1 MEDTK
6 TGAMINGSK
15 SVTQFE
21 QFWSFSRHREHGWVL
36 DEIQQGTEGQYHMGK
51 VVNDDQGEPTYGE
64 QQYARSY
71 PPSPWV
77 SSRSCSAGA
86 VPTRRCA
93 ARTSASRLDGLA
105 QLDRKWSTE
114 SLRRR
119 VRDVFFAVQ
128 RSWIERDPEIGQP
141 YMTEQLMDRQR
152 LRIEGLIAQHRVHQ
166 FENPLVEDLDFV
178 SFDEGDPNTVDEP
191 RVTTALDIS
200 LVETIL
206 NADTGA
212 LVAGRP
218 NYKIQNSEYWTFVHR
233 DGKWLLDEVEQPGEG
248 SRHMKAPLVGG
259 DYAKL
264 SPEMVLR
271 ERYARDEITLEEFEA
286 EMAKFLDKDDPTY

>member
-1 MEDTK
+1 
-6 TGAMINGSK
+6 
-15 SVTQFE
+15 
-21 QFWSFSRHREHGWVL
+21 
-36 DEIQQGTEGQYHMGK
+36 
-51 VVNDDQGEPTYGE
+51 
-64 QQYARSY
+64 
-71 PPSPWV
+71 
-77 SSRSCSAGA
+77 
-86 VPTRRCA
+86 
-93 ARTSASRLDGLA
+93 
-105 QLDRKWSTE
+105 
-114 SLRRR
+114 

-128 RSWIERDPEIGQP
+128 RSWIERDPEIGRP
-141 YMTEQLMDRQR
+141 YMTDQLMDRQK

-178 SFDEGDPNTVDEP
+178 SYDEGDPNTIDEP

-206 NADTGA
+206 NADTGQ

-218 NYKIQNSEYWTFVHR
+218 NYKIQNSEYWTFVFR

-271 ERYARDEITLEEFEA
+271 ERYARDEISLEEFEA
-286 EMAKFLDKDDPTY
+286 EMAKFLDKEDPTY

>member
-1 MEDTK
+1 VGLFSKLFKGGAPDKEVRGED
-6 TGAMINGSK
+6 
-15 SVTQFE
+15 V
-21 QFWSFSRHREHGWVL
+21 
-36 DEIQQGTEGQYHMGK
+36 
-51 VVNDDQGEPTYGE
+51 
-64 QQYARSY
+64 
-71 PPSPWV
+71 
-77 SSRSCSAGA
+77 AG
-86 VPTRRCA
+86 
-93 ARTSASRLDGLA
+93 RLDGLA

-128 RSWIERDPEIGQP
+128 RSWIERDPEIGRP
-141 YMTEQLMDRQR
+141 YMTEQLMDRQK
-152 LRIEGLIAQHRVHQ
+152 LRIDGLIAQHRVHQ

-178 SFDEGDPNTVDEP
+178 SYDEGDPNTIDES

-206 NADTGA
+206 NADTGQ

-218 NYKIQNSEYWTFVHR
+218 NYKIQNSEYWTFVFR

-248 SRHMKAPLVGG
+248 ARHMKAPLVGG

-286 EMAKFLDKDDPTY
+286 EMAKFLDKNDPTY

>member
-1 MEDTK
+1 VGFFSKLFGGGPDKEVRGED
-6 TGAMINGSK
+6 
-15 SVTQFE
+15 V
-21 QFWSFSRHREHGWVL
+21 
-36 DEIQQGTEGQYHMGK
+36 
-51 VVNDDQGEPTYGE
+51 
-64 QQYARSY
+64 
-71 PPSPWV
+71 
-77 SSRSCSAGA
+77 AG
-86 VPTRRCA
+86 
-93 ARTSASRLDGLA
+93 RLDGLA
-105 QLDRKWSTE
+105 QIDRKWSTE

-128 RSWIERDPEIGQP
+128 RSWIERDPEIGRP
-141 YMTEQLMDRQR
+141 YMTDQLMDRQK

-166 FENPLVEDLDFV
+166 FENPLIEDLDFV
-178 SFDEGDPNTVDEP
+178 SFDEGDPNTIDEP

-206 NADTGA
+206 NADTGQ

-218 NYKIQNSEYWTFVHR
+218 NYKIQNSEYWTFVFR

-248 SRHMKAPLVGG
+248 ARHMKAPLVGG

-271 ERYARDEITLEEFEA
+271 ERYARDEISLEEFEK
-286 EMAKFLDKDDPTY
+286 EMQQYLSKEDPTY

>member
-1 MEDTK
+1 VGFFSKLFGGPDKEVRGED
-6 TGAMINGSK
+6 
-15 SVTQFE
+15 V
-21 QFWSFSRHREHGWVL
+21 
-36 DEIQQGTEGQYHMGK
+36 
-51 VVNDDQGEPTYGE
+51 
-64 QQYARSY
+64 
-71 PPSPWV
+71 
-77 SSRSCSAGA
+77 AG
-86 VPTRRCA
+86 
-93 ARTSASRLDGLA
+93 RLDGLA
-105 QLDRKWSTE
+105 QIDRKWSTE

-128 RSWIERDPEIGQP
+128 RSWIERDPEIGRP
-141 YMTEQLMDRQR
+141 YMTDQLMDRQK

-178 SFDEGDPNTVDEP
+178 SFDEGDPNTIDEP

-206 NADTGA
+206 NADTGQ

-218 NYKIQNSEYWTFVHR
+218 NYKIQNSEYWTFVFR

-248 SRHMKAPLVGG
+248 ARHMKAPLVGG

-271 ERYARDEITLEEFEA
+271 ERYARDEISLEEFEK
-286 EMAKFLDKDDPTY
+286 EMQQYLSKEDPTY

>member
-1 MEDTK
+1 MGLFSKLFGGGGAAGKEARGED
-6 TGAMINGSK
+6 
-15 SVTQFE
+15 
-21 QFWSFSRHREHGWVL
+21 
-36 DEIQQGTEGQYHMGK
+36 
-51 VVNDDQGEPTYGE
+51 VVG
-64 QQYARSY
+64 
-71 PPSPWV
+71 
-77 SSRSCSAGA
+77 
-86 VPTRRCA
+86 
-93 ARTSASRLDGLA
+93 RLDGLA
-105 QLDRKWSTE
+105 QLDRKWSSE

-119 VRDVFFAVQ
+119 VRDAFFAVQ
-128 RSWIERDPEIGQP
+128 RSWIERDPEIGRP

-166 FENPLVEDLDFV
+166 FENPLIEDLDFV
-178 SFDEGDPNTVDEP
+178 SFDEGDPNTVDEA

-206 NADTGA
+206 NADTGQ

-233 DGKWLLDEVEQPGEG
+233 EGKWLLDEVEQPGEG

-271 ERYARDEITLEEFEA
+271 ERYARDEITLEQFEA
-286 EMAKFLDKDDPTY
+286 EMQKYLNKNDPTY

>member
-1 MEDTK
+1 MGLFSKLFGGGATAGKEERGED
-6 TGAMINGSK
+6 
-15 SVTQFE
+15 V
-21 QFWSFSRHREHGWVL
+21 
-36 DEIQQGTEGQYHMGK
+36 
-51 VVNDDQGEPTYGE
+51 
-64 QQYARSY
+64 
-71 PPSPWV
+71 
-77 SSRSCSAGA
+77 
-86 VPTRRCA
+86 
-93 ARTSASRLDGLA
+93 ASRLDGLA

-128 RSWIERDPEIGQP
+128 RSWIERDAEIGRP
-141 YMTEQLMDRQR
+141 FMTEQLMDRQK
-152 LRIEGLIAQHRVHQ
+152 LRIDGLIAQHRVHQ

-178 SFDEGDPNTVDEP
+178 SYDEGDPNTIDES

-206 NADTGA
+206 NADTGQ

-218 NYKIQNSEYWTFVHR
+218 NYKIQNSEYWTFVFR

-248 SRHMKAPLVGG
+248 ARHMKAPLVGG

-286 EMAKFLDKDDPTY
+286 EMAKFLDKEDPTY

>member
-1 MEDTK
+1 VGIFSKLFGGGGPDKEVRGED
-6 TGAMINGSK
+6 
-15 SVTQFE
+15 V
-21 QFWSFSRHREHGWVL
+21 
-36 DEIQQGTEGQYHMGK
+36 
-51 VVNDDQGEPTYGE
+51 
-64 QQYARSY
+64 
-71 PPSPWV
+71 
-77 SSRSCSAGA
+77 
-86 VPTRRCA
+86 
-93 ARTSASRLDGLA
+93 ASRLDGLA
-105 QLDRKWSTE
+105 QLDRKWSSE

-166 FENPLVEDLDFV
+166 FENPLIEDLDFV
-178 SFDEGDPNTVDEP
+178 SFDEGDPNTVDPP

-206 NADTGA
+206 NADTGQ

-218 NYKIQNSEYWTFVHR
+218 NYKIQNSEYWTFVFR

-248 SRHMKAPLVGG
+248 ARHMKAPLVGG

-271 ERYARDEITLEEFEA
+271 ERYARDEITLEQFEA
-286 EMAKFLDKDDPTY
+286 EMQQYLNKNDPTY

>member
-1 MEDTK
+1 VGLFSKLFGGGGPDKEVRGED
-6 TGAMINGSK
+6 
-15 SVTQFE
+15 V
-21 QFWSFSRHREHGWVL
+21 
-36 DEIQQGTEGQYHMGK
+36 
-51 VVNDDQGEPTYGE
+51 
-64 QQYARSY
+64 
-71 PPSPWV
+71 
-77 SSRSCSAGA
+77 
-86 VPTRRCA
+86 
-93 ARTSASRLDGLA
+93 ASRLDGLA

-128 RSWIERDPEIGQP
+128 RSWIERDPEIGRP
-141 YMTEQLMDRQR
+141 YMTEQLMDRQK

-178 SFDEGDPNTVDEP
+178 SFDEGDPNTVDP
-191 RVTTALDIS
+191 SRVTTALEIS

-206 NADTGA
+206 NADTGQ

-218 NYKIQNSEYWTFVHR
+218 NYKIQNSEYWTFVFR

-248 SRHMKAPLVGG
+248 ARHMKAPLVGG

-271 ERYARDEITLEEFEA
+271 ERYARDEITLEEFER
-286 EMAKFLDKDDPTY
+286 EMQQYLNKEDPTY

>member
-1 MEDTK
+1 V
-6 TGAMINGSK
+6 GLFSK
-15 SVTQFE
+15 LF
-21 QFWSFSRHREHGWVL
+21 G
-36 DEIQQGTEGQYHMGK
+36 
-51 VVNDDQGEPTYGE
+51 
-64 QQYARSY
+64 
-71 PPSPWV
+71 
-77 SSRSCSAGA
+77 AGA
-86 VPTRRCA
+86 PDKEVRGEDV
-93 ARTSASRLDGLA
+93 ASRLDGLA
-105 QLDRKWSTE
+105 QLDRKWSSE

-128 RSWIERDPEIGQP
+128 RSWIERDPEIGRP
-141 YMTEQLMDRQR
+141 YMTDQLMDRQK

-178 SFDEGDPNTVDEP
+178 SYDEGDPDTVDEP

-206 NADTGA
+206 NADTGQ

-218 NYKIQNSEYWTFVHR
+218 NYKIQNSEYWTFVFR

-248 SRHMKAPLVGG
+248 ARHMKAPLVGG

-271 ERYARDEITLEEFEA
+271 ERYARDEISLEEFEA
-286 EMAKFLDKDDPTY
+286 EMAKFLDKEDPTY